1 MSFVVPIEIDNGIA
15 LVLEKARELG
25 ADIGERIGRE
35 GVLAGA
41 GTSAIDV
48 MLEEGIENAAF
59 RFGLMGVPP
68 TLAGLALR
76 ETQEFAKAAIEKFR
90 TAAPISGSA

>member
-1 MSFVVPIEIDNGIA
+1 MSFIIPLEVDNGIA

-41 GTSAIDV
+41 GTPDIDA
-48 MLEEGIENAAF
+48 MLEAGLENAAF
-59 RFGLMGVPP
+59 QLGMIGVPP
-68 TLAGLALR
+68 VLAGICHR
-76 ETQEFAKAAIEKFR
+76 EIQQVAEAAIEKFR
-90 TAAPISGSA
+90 TAASVSGSA